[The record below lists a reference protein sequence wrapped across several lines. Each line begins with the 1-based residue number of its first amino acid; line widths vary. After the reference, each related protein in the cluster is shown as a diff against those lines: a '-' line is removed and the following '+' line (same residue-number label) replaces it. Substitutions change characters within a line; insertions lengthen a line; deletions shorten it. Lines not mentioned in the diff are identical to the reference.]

1 MQKKLL
7 FLLILIAL
15 GATLHMITPAVK
27 NEGGKVLVP
36 TEVPNIIPSSSLKKS
51 IFVPYWSSLSKDN
64 GVNYDSYYYFGIAP
78 TKSGEIENEI
88 GLQNMTIV
96 DKIPEKQKK
105 LVVRMLDNAINDSLL
120 SEKATQNT
128 FISQTKE
135 ILSKNAFSGL
145 VLDIEV
151 PFTLQANKKEQITK
165 FVQLICTSVKTDY
178 KTCDVLVYGDFSYRN
193 RPYDLKALSA
203 VTDTIFL
210 MAYDLN
216 KPGGEP
222 GPNFNFEEKQK
233 YGYDFQTMVRDVL
246 VLVPKDK
253 IEVVF
258 GMYGYDWT
266 LNEQGTP
273 LKSAKALSVNQ
284 INTFIASRS
293 NLTVT
298 QNKAKEKKI
307 EYSDEEG
314 NKHILWYED
323 EESAAVKTTYLIE
336 QGIGRVSF
344 WAQSYF

>member
-7 FLLILIAL
+7 LILIVIVLVLASHL
-15 GATLHMITPAVK
+15 ITPSVE
-27 NEGGKVLVP
+27 NEGGKILTP
-36 TEVPNIIPSSSLKKS
+36 TGALKIMQSTTLKKS
-51 IFVPYWSSLSKDN
+51 IFVPYWSSLSNDKGAN
-64 GVNYDSYYYFGIAP
+64 FDSYYYFGIAP
-78 TKSGEIENEI
+78 TKDGSIENEI
-88 GLQNMTIV
+88 GLQNKTIV
-96 DKIPEKQKK
+96 DEVPEKQKK
-105 LVVRMLDNAINDSLL
+105 LVVRMLDSAVNGALL
-120 SEKATQNT
+120 SEKSAQNT

-145 VLDIEV
+145 VLDMEV

-193 RPYDLKALSA
+193 RPYDLQALSK
-203 VTDTIFL
+203 VSDTILL

-233 YGYDFQTMVRDVL
+233 YGYDFKTMVQDVL
-246 VLVPKDK
+246 VLVPKEK

-266 LNEQGTP
+266 LNDQGAP
-273 LKSAKALSVNQ
+273 LKSAKALSVSQ
-284 INTFIASRS
+284 IKTFVANHS
-293 NLTVT
+293 NLNFT
-298 QNKAKEKKI
+298 QNEAKEKKI
-307 EYSDEEG
+307 EYTDEEG
-314 NKHILWYED
+314 RKHVLWYED